1 MVLMSFRC
9 FPYIN
14 LKSGINLDTIYFAM
28 KLKPVK
34 EMLKRLCLVVF
45 IVSALACKADPRVS
59 VIVSEGD
66 LKPDMQQAVVTK
78 SLVELIENF
87 HYQKVVVDDAFSSIM
102 FDEYLKAI
110 DNGKSYF
117 LQSDIEDFEKYRF
130 TLDDDLREGDLSVAF
145 YIFNVYQKR
154 YSNRIAF
161 ALKQIDKKFDF
172 TGKDNYTY
180 DREKLPWLKSDA
192 ESDKLWTNRIK
203 YESLNLKVMGTEE
216 AKIKETLKKRYE
228 NLNSQSSKFNNQDVF
243 QIFMNSFTGTVDPH
257 TNYFIPNRAQEFN
270 EELARTFEGIGAR
283 LQLENEIVKIVEVIP
298 GGPAFKAKTIG
309 PNDRIIAVAQGKDG
323 EFVDVI
329 GWRLDVTV
337 TKIKGP
343 KGTIVRLKIIPAGQE
358 LSSTP
363 KIIEL
368 VRDKVVLEDQSAK
381 KIIKTV
387 DKDGKSYKIG
397 IIQLPAFYADFKAMQ
412 AGDRNYKST
421 TRDVRLLLD
430 TLKQENVDAVILDLR
445 SNGGGSLPEAISLTG
460 LFIKSGPVVQV
471 RDRRNKV
478 EVDED
483 DDPSIAWTGPL
494 GVMIDR
500 FSASASEIFAGA
512 IQDYGRGLIIGN
524 QSYGKGTVQQ
534 GIDMSRVIGTADK
547 LMLKAAQS
555 ADNKAGSN
563 TRANAPQ
570 FGQINLTMA
579 KFYRVNGSTT
589 QHKGVVPDI
598 EFPTVFPI
606 DKYGESSEP
615 RALPWDTI
623 PASKYSPMAN
633 LGDAKSKLLALHNER
648 MKSSLDFQYLQEDI
662 IEFAKRDLETSITLN
677 EAQLKKERDEQEEKS
692 LQRENQRRT
701 AKGLPPLKKG
711 EVKPKDDID
720 FIRDESLQIMS
731 DFIQIK

>member
-1 MVLMSFRC
+1 
-9 FPYIN
+9 
-14 LKSGINLDTIYFAM
+14 M
-28 KLKPVK
+28 KLKSVK
-34 EMLKRLCLVVF
+34 EMLKKLCLVVF

-59 VIVSEGD
+59 IVVAKGD
-66 LKPDMQQAVVTK
+66 LKPDLEQAVVTR

-102 FDEYLKAI
+102 FDEYLKAL

-117 LQSDIEDFEKYRF
+117 LQSDIEDFEKYRL

-154 YSNRIAF
+154 YNNRIAF
-161 ALKQIDKKFDF
+161 ALKQIDKEFNF
-172 TGKDNYTY
+172 TGNDSYTY
-180 DREKLPWLKSDA
+180 DREKLPWLKSEA
-192 ESDKLWTNRIK
+192 ESDKLWSSRIK
-203 YESLNLKVMGTEE
+203 YESLNLKVTGTDE

-228 NLNSQSSKFNNQDVF
+228 NLSSQSSKFNNQDVF

-270 EELARTFEGIGAR
+270 EDLARTFEGIGAR
-283 LQLENEIVKIVEVIP
+283 LQLENEIVKIVEIIP

-309 PNDRIIAVAQGKDG
+309 VNDRIIAVAQGKDG

-343 KGTIVRLKIIPAGQE
+343 KGTMVRLKVIPAGKE
-358 LSSTP
+358 LSSVP

-368 VRDKVVLEDQSAK
+368 VRDKVVLEEQSAK
-381 KIIKTV
+381 KTIKTV
-387 DKDGKSYKIG
+387 KKDGKSYKIG

-430 TLKQENVDAVILDLR
+430 TLKQQKVDAVVLDLR

-494 GVMIDR
+494 AVLIDR

-512 IQDYGRGLIIGN
+512 IQDYGRGIIIGN

-547 LMLKAAQS
+547 LMLKAAQT
-555 ADNKAGSN
+555 ADSKPVS
-563 TRANAPQ
+563 TTSDSAPQ

-598 EFPTVFPI
+598 EFPTVFPK

-623 PASKYSPMAN
+623 AASKYIPAAN
-633 LGDAKSKLLALHNER
+633 LEDVKLKLIAMHNER
-648 MKSSLDFQYLQEDI
+648 MKTSLGFKNLQEDI
-662 IEFAKRDLETSITLN
+662 AEFAKRDLETSITLN
-677 EAQLKKERDEQEEKS
+677 EAQLKKERDEQEEKT
-692 LQRENQRRT
+692 LQRENQRR
-701 AKGLPPLKKG
+701 AAIGLAPLKKG
-711 EVKPKDDID
+711 EVKAKDDID
-720 FIRDESLQIMS
+720 FIRDESLQIIT
-731 DFIQIK
+731 DYIQIK